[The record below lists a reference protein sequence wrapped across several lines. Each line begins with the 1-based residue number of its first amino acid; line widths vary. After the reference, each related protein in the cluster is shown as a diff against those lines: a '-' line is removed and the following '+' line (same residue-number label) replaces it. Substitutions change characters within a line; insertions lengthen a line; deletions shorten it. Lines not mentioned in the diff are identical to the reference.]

1 MDTRKE
7 HWEKIYQHKSFN
19 ETSWYQELP
28 DTSIEFFQIA
38 QLPKSAKI
46 IDIGGGE
53 SRLVDYLLAEG
64 YQNITVVDISN
75 VALEKK
81 RLQLGAMAKQVRW
94 INTDILSFQ
103 SPEQYDFWHD
113 RATFHFLTQN
123 DEVEKYI
130 HILRQSVASDGVLV
144 IGTFSENGPDT
155 CSGLSVKRYSENS
168 LTERFNRFF
177 QKIRCITT
185 EHTTPFHTIQNFT
198 FCSFSKSVFI

>member
-1 MDTRKE
+1 M
-7 HWEKIYQHKSFN
+7 
-19 ETSWYQELP
+19 
-28 DTSIEFFQIA
+28 
-38 QLPKSAKI
+38 
-46 IDIGGGE
+46 
-53 SRLVDYLLAEG
+53 VDYLLAEG